1 MIEMFKED
9 ALIIKSQLN
18 AYASGRYD
26 DEKID
31 KIIKEGLEEEE
42 DFEEKK
48 RNIIYGNGPISYGDL
63 FTDYPPIVKNL
74 LGKLIRKY

>member
-48 RNIIYGNGPISYGDL
+48 EKYYLREWSHKLWRFIY
-63 FTDYPPIVKNL
+63 
-74 LGKLIRKY
+74 